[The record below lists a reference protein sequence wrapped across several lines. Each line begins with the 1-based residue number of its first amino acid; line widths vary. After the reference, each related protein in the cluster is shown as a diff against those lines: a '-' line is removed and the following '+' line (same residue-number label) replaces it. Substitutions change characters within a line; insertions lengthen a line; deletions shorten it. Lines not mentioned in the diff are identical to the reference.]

1 MMRTAGRKHF
11 FRGKMPLLLAALLL
25 VLSFA
30 LEFHHHEDGK
40 PHRDCSLCAAVHQ
53 ERSAG
58 LSSPQPKPPVLGS
71 TALAVPSGR
80 VASPFGHR
88 NPLVIRPPPA

>member
-1 MMRTAGRKHF
+1 MMRTDGRKHF

-53 ERSAG
+53 ERSAAI
-58 LSSPQPKPPVLGS
+58 SAQPAGASVLER
-71 TALAVPSGR
+71 TLLAVTSGET
-80 VASPFGHR
+80 ASSIHR
-88 NPLVIRPPPA
+88 HSPRVIRPPPV